1 MDITEVWTM
10 KRFLARAVIVAGLTA
25 VAAMGA
31 PCVAAETKADRE
43 QLRKSLS
50 EAQARLD
57 AAASEVADLS
67 RQLYGGPEGDVV
79 RFMRAGRR
87 GAMLGVNI
95 GTDKPRETG
104 VEIVGVSPGGPA
116 EAAGLRP
123 ADVIVALDGKTMKR
137 VGDET
142 AATQLVEYLSEV
154 EPGAKVKVDYLRGD
168 KRQTATVTTKAAEPP
183 FFAMFRD
190 RFDLPAVAT
199 LPDVVSLAPF
209 EHLLGHGPGFGE
221 LELVEITPR
230 LGSYFG
236 TDKGLLVV
244 RAPNESGYQL
254 QEGDVLMGIDGRVPE
269 SPGHAFRIL
278 RSYQPGEKL
287 KLDVLRSRKRMEVS
301 VTVPRDRPMHGAA
314 PVPRPAMP
322 PRPPTPASPVPP
334 PPEDDGPV

>member
-1 MDITEVWTM
+1 M
-10 KRFLARAVIVAGLTA
+10 KGFLAHTVIIVGLAA
-25 VAAMGA
+25 VATVSA
-31 PCVAAETKADRE
+31 PCLAAEAKADRE

-57 AAASEVADLS
+57 TAASEVADLS
-67 RQLYGGPEGDVV
+67 RQLYGDHEGDIV
-79 RFMRAGRR
+79 RFTRAGRR

-95 GTDKPRETG
+95 GTEKPRDTG

-123 ADVIVALDGKTMKR
+123 ADVIVAIDGKTLKR
-137 VGDET
+137 AGDET
-142 AATQLVEYLSEV
+142 AATQLVEHLSEID
-154 EPGAKVKVDYLRGD
+154 PGAKVKVDYLRGD

-183 FFAMFRD
+183 FFTMFRD
-190 RFDLPAVAT
+190 RFDLPEVAT
-199 LPDVVSLAPF
+199 LPDVVSFPPF
-209 EHLLGHGPGFGE
+209 EHFLGPGHGFGE

-236 TDKGLLVV
+236 AEKGLLVV
-244 RAPNESGYQL
+244 RAPNESAYQL
-254 QEGDVLMGIDGRVPE
+254 QDGDVLMGIDGRVPE

-301 VTVPRDRPMHGAA
+301 VIVPQDRPTHGAMR
-314 PVPRPAMP
+314 VPRPGMPPMPPAMP
-322 PRPPTPASPVPP
+322 APP
-334 PPEDDGPV
+334 PPADDDGPV

>member
-1 MDITEVWTM
+1 MHILEVLTM
-10 KRFLARAVIVAGLTA
+10 KGFPVGAVIIAGLTA
-25 VAAMGA
+25 VMTAGA
-31 PCVAAETKADRE
+31 PCLASEAKADRE

-57 AAASEVADLS
+57 SAASEVADLS
-67 RQLYGGPEGDVV
+67 RQLYGGQEGDVV
-79 RFMRAGRR
+79 RFMRPGRR

-95 GTDKPRETG
+95 GSDKPRDTG
-104 VEIVGVSPGGPA
+104 VEVVGVSPGGPA

-123 ADVIVALDGKTMKR
+123 ADVIVAIDGKTLKR
-137 VGDET
+137 AGDET
-142 AATQLVEYLSEV
+142 AATQLVEHLSEV

-168 KRQTATVTTKAAEPP
+168 KRQTATVTTKPAEPP

-190 RFDLPAVAT
+190 RFDLPAVAA
-199 LPDVVSLAPF
+199 LPDIVSFPPF
-209 EHLLGHGPGFGE
+209 EHFLGHGPGFGE

-287 KLDVLRSRKRMEVS
+287 KLDVLRSRKRMDVS
-301 VTVPRDRPMHGAA
+301 VTVPRDRPMHGAMPA
-314 PVPRPAMP
+314 PPPGTPPMPALPMP
-322 PRPPTPASPVPP
+322 PPA
-334 PPEDDGPV
+334 DDEQV